1 MKNNIKR
8 ILFLLVLAL
17 GLNSC
22 ETTELE
28 ILESPNVL
36 NPNQADI
43 DFFLNSMQLTT
54 ATFFENITEEGMET
68 TRILHMFGPTYDNAY
83 GPGQLNN
90 AYTNAYA
97 GILADNRAMVPLA
110 EEKGLFTHIA
120 IGQILEAYV
129 IATLVDYLGD
139 IPYSEAVLGL
149 ENENPNVDSGQAIY
163 DEMFTLL
170 DNAIANLNLTSSAEP
185 AIDVYYNGDKSKWIR
200 FANTLKLKLYLQ
212 TRLVNAAASTTGINN
227 ILASGNYI
235 QTADQD
241 FQFNYSTVDANPDS
255 RHPIFGRNFDNGVT
269 DYQSN
274 SYMDLLLNDKSL
286 IDPRIRYYF
295 YRNRSNASTDP
306 NALPCIVET
315 APAHYPAG
323 EVFCVAG
330 QGYNGR
336 DHGDNDG
343 IPPDEN
349 DRADW
354 GVYPIGARFDD
365 NSFDGTNDRTVG
377 AQGAGISPIM
387 LSTYVDFMLAESA
400 LELGTTGDARTYLE
414 NGMTKSFAK
423 VIGFRPDLTDAA
435 FAPSALDVQ
444 DYIDEV
450 LANYDSAA
458 NDDERLQ
465 IIVTEYFIAL
475 FGNGIEA
482 YNTYRRTGKPDNLQ
496 PTLLADPGRFIR
508 SFLYPSN
515 LVDRNSSVEQKPNQA
530 VPVFWDT
537 NPEGFVD

>member
-8 ILFLLVLAL
+8 ILFLLVVAL
-17 GLNSC
+17 GFNSC

-28 ILESPNVL
+28 ILESPNL
-36 NPNQADI
+36 LRPDQADI
-43 DFFLNSMQLTT
+43 DFFLNSIQQSG
-54 ATFFENITEEGMET
+54 ATFFEGITEEGMEV
-68 TRILHMFGPTYDNAY
+68 TRILHQFGPTYDNGY
-83 GPGQLNN
+83 GPAQLNGP
-90 AYTNAYA
+90 YTTAYA
-97 GILADNRAMVPLA
+97 GILADNRAMAPLA
-110 EEKGLFTHIA
+110 QELSLFTHIG
-120 IGQILEAYV
+120 IGQIIEAYS

-139 IPYSEAVLGL
+139 IPYSEAILGL
-149 ENENPNVDSGQAIY
+149 ENENPNLDSGQAIY
-163 DEMFTLL
+163 DAMFDLL
-170 DNAIANLNLTSSAEP
+170 DSAIANLNQTPAAEP
-185 AIDVYYNGDKSKWIR
+185 AVDLYYDGDKDKWIR
-200 FANTLKLKLYLQ
+200 FANTLKIKLYLQ
-212 TRLVNAAASTTGINN
+212 TRLVNAAASTTGINA
-227 ILASGNYI
+227 IIASGDYI

-241 FQFNYSTVDANPDS
+241 FQFQYSTVDANPDS
-255 RHPIFGRNFDNGVT
+255 RHPVFARNFDNGVA

-274 SYMDLLLNDKSL
+274 SYMDLLLSDKAAA
-286 IDPRIRYYF
+286 DPRIRYYF
-295 YRNRSNASTDP
+295 YRNRGNRSTDA

-323 EVFCVAG
+323 TVFCTAAE
-330 QGYNGR
+330 GYNGR
-336 DHGDNDG
+336 DHHDNDG

-354 GVYPIGARFDD
+354 GVYPIGGRFDD

-387 LSTYVDFMLAESA
+387 LSTYVDFMLAEAA
-400 LELGTTGDARTYLE
+400 LELGTTGNARTYLE
-414 NGMTKSFAK
+414 DGMTKSFAK
-423 VIGFRPDLTDAA
+423 VMNFRPDLTVAA
-435 FAPSALDVQ
+435 FAPTALDVQ

-458 NDDERLQ
+458 DDDERLE
-465 IIVTEYFIAL
+465 IIIKEYYIAL

-482 YNTYRRTGKPDNLQ
+482 YNTYRRTGKPENLQ
-496 PTLLADPGRFIR
+496 PSLLANPGVYIR

-515 LVDRNSSVEQKPNQA
+515 LVDRNSNVEQKPNQA